1 MNQEDID
8 DLIEWTMEELRLPS
22 NNNSKNNNN
31 KKQRGVDRFIKKM
44 ELIKQD
50 R

>member
-22 NNNSKNNNN
+22 NSNSKNNNN